1 VKPKILLAV
10 AAALAMWTMKR
21 CYAGAAAGD
30 LWWILGP
37 TASLVS
43 AATGAAFVPTGDGYL
58 AQERLFL
65 IEKSCA
71 GINFAIAAFGM
82 LTLVFFHRAT
92 SWRSAARVLAV
103 SALVSYTATV
113 IVNAA
118 RIAIAMWLAVH
129 PILSSLTAASVHRV
143 EGILV
148 YFCGLM
154 VLYALAQRFDRR
166 TLDRGSWIYPLICYY
181 AVTIAIPIANGNG
194 GSRAFAA
201 HASVVLVV
209 PVLLIALAGGSVSL
223 IARLKPSRYVE
234 SEAFAQLHPRSRER
248 RDRKDRRDR
257 RDSFVQ
263 KTANSACS
271 ALTL

>member
-1 VKPKILLAV
+1 MKPKILLAV

-43 AATGAAFVPTGDGYL
+43 AVTGAAFVPTGDGYL
-58 AQERLFL
+58 SQARLFL

-71 GINFAIAAFGM
+71 GINFTIAAFGM
-82 LTLVFFHRAT
+82 LTLVFLHRAA
-92 SWRSAARVLAV
+92 SWHSAARVLAM
-103 SALVSYTATV
+103 SALASYTATV

-129 PILSSLTAASVHRV
+129 PILSSSLTAASVHRV

-166 TLDRGSWIYPLICYY
+166 TLDRGWWVCPLICYY

-194 GSRAFAA
+194 GSRTFAA

-209 PVLLIALAGGSVSL
+209 PVLLIALAGASVSL
-223 IARLKPSRYVE
+223 IARLKPSRYV
-234 SEAFAQLHPRSRER
+234 
-248 RDRKDRRDR
+248 
-257 RDSFVQ
+257 VV
-263 KTANSACS
+263 NSAEG
-271 ALTL
+271 